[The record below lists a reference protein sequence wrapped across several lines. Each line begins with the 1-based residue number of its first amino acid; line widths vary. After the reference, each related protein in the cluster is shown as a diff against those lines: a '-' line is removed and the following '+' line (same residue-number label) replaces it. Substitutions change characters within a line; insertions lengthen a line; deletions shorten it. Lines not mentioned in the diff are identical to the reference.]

1 MTKVLK
7 SIDKRKKFEIFKKNR
22 YKDFFVYNTL
32 IKVMIS
38 TDKRGNCKK
47 FKMNRYKHFFWVQ
60 HLDQGYQINW

>member
-32 IKVMIS
+32 IKVIKS
-38 TDKRGNCKK
+38 INKRKK
-47 FKMNRYKHFFWVQ
+47 FEIFQKKP
-60 HLDQGYQINW
+60 L